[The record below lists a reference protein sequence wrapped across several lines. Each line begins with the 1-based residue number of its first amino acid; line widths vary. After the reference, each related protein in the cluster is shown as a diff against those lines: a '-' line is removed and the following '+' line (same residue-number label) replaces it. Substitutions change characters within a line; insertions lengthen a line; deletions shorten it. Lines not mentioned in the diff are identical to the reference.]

1 MSNTRPHSANEDLQV
16 RLCVCVRV
24 CLWIMRWR
32 SLRASHPPAVVCIC
46 SKTQCVRVCVCVLIS
61 HAVHPAAESARVF
74 YFSTQTL
81 NDDMNALS
89 LFVNAYMMLTESV
102 NMINIFRDCVFM
114 LVIHS

>member
-1 MSNTRPHSANEDLQV
+1 MALIESITSTCCRVYLQQNSV
-16 RLCVCVRV
+16 CVC
-24 CLWIMRWR
+24 
-32 SLRASHPPAVVCIC
+32 
-46 SKTQCVRVCVCVLIS
+46 VCVCVLIS